1 MDSRRTEEM
10 IESNF
15 DKRTPLI
22 TWLDVKRRFREM
34 TNGFN
39 KFPDF
44 VVDISCHFDGTEIT
58 VTEDNPALYV
68 WLSKGF
74 SHSFIQNE
82 NEKSLQL
89 CIDNTEYPIEVIV
102 DSNEKAIFPTRY
114 PLWHHLAYFSEK
126 VENFVSPIPFP
137 ESLRVS
143 VFHSFKGGV
152 GRTTAL
158 MTHLVSYLEQ
168 NKGRET
174 KILLIDS
181 DLEAPGITYWLDV
194 ANRPTISFVRF
205 LEAVHYPPSSLEA
218 TIQYCAAELRKVSI
232 SLEGHEIF
240 VLPACIDPERPT
252 ELLDIPILPEHIA
265 RNPEKPWGV
274 GDVIQKLATELKA
287 DLVLVDLRAGL
298 SELSSPLLF
307 DPRIEK
313 FLVSTVAPQSVHGIA
328 LVLEKI
334 ALLRSFT
341 DVNNP
346 ASVPTVILSLL
357 TPVLRESVHYQL
369 AIEQFNA
376 AFPSNQGNTS
386 ASSGLVFISALFDSN
401 LMCIRDFKEAIELTR
416 ISPLFNELKEW
427 TSLFPSS
434 KQKSRH
440 PTSYTEQAKTLAE
453 MCKKYIYAEKGESKN
468 LLITDPLRNL
478 GKHFNKEIPVAIS
491 IGAKGAGKTFNFIQL
506 CRLKTWEGFL
516 GKIETPSISGEKT
529 VIFPLFSPLN
539 LSPEAQEIVKT
550 CRDNCFRELSL
561 SQPFS
566 ETELRDSVNRRLPD
580 HVDGNESVSISIPD
594 WAKFWSDR
602 LLQVFSISGDSL
614 NDLNGFLISKKIR
627 LVILIDG
634 LEELFSN
641 ANDAKQRVALE
652 SLLRFPNRLGE
663 ITNNRLGIIEF
674 VRSDY
679 VRTAIQQNAGQ
690 FEDRYKAFALEWT
703 AESFLRLAYWICI
716 EAKLSWVDKKDFEK
730 LSVGE
735 LSKKLHQLW
744 GHKLG
749 SGNSKEAL
757 TARWIFTALC
767 DLNGRLQARDLIRFL
782 HYAAEHSSSGNFK
795 RSPALEDRVLLPEA
809 IRKAVTNCSKEKV
822 EEATAEISVLR
833 QWADLLKKI
842 EDKEKIV
849 PFDAKKVGLTS
860 EFTEV
865 LQALQTLGIIFEDKD
880 KGDDKRFYLPESY
893 RSGLEF
899 TLSSTGRPKVL
910 ALIQRNSI
918 KLPF

>member
-1 MDSRRTEEM
+1 MT
-10 IESNF
+10 ESNF

-39 KFPDF
+39 EFPDF
-44 VVDISCHFDGTEIT
+44 IVDISCHFDGTDLT
-58 VTEDNPALYV
+58 VTEDNSKLSE

-74 SHSFIQNE
+74 GHSFLPDK
-82 NEKSLQL
+82 KSLQL
-89 CIDNTEYPIEVIV
+89 RIDNTEYPIEVIV
-102 DSNEKAIFPTRY
+102 DSSEEAIFPTRY
-114 PLWHHLAYFSEK
+114 PLWCHLAYFSEK
-126 VENFVSPIPFP
+126 VENFVPPTPFP
-137 ESLRVS
+137 ENLRVS

-158 MTHLVSYLEQ
+158 MTHLVAYLEQ

-174 KILLIDS
+174 KILLIDA
-181 DLEAPGITYWLDV
+181 DLEAPGVTYWLDV
-194 ANRPTISFVRF
+194 ANLPTISFIRF
-205 LEAVHYPPSSLEA
+205 LESVHYSPSLSTEA
-218 TIQYCAAELRKVSI
+218 SIQYCATELRKVSI
-232 SLEGHEIF
+232 SYEGHDIF
-240 VLPACIDPERPT
+240 VLPACVNPKQPA
-252 ELLDIPILPEHIA
+252 ELLDIPVLPEHIA
-265 RNPEKPWGV
+265 SNPENPWEL
-274 GDVIQKLATELKA
+274 GDVIQKLAAELKA

-313 FLVSTVAPQSVHGIA
+313 FLVSTVAPQSVYGIA

-334 ALLRSFT
+334 ALLRSLVT
-341 DVNNP
+341 DANNP
-346 ASVPTVILSLL
+346 ATVPTVILSLL
-357 TPVLRESVHYQL
+357 TPTLRESAHYQS

-376 AFPSNQGNTS
+376 AFPSNQNDNS
-386 ASSGLVFISALFDSN
+386 SVSSGLIFVNALFDSN

-440 PTSYTEQAKTLAE
+440 PTSYAEQAKTLAE

-516 GKIETPSISGEKT
+516 GKIKTPSVSGEKT

-561 SQPFS
+561 PQSFS
-566 ETELRDSVNRRLPD
+566 EIELRDCVN
-580 HVDGNESVSISIPD
+580 GKESVSTPD
-594 WAKFWSDR
+594 WAKFWSDK
-602 LLQVFSISGDSL
+602 LLQVFGIAGDSL
-614 NDLNGFLISKKIR
+614 NDLNDFLISKKIR

-641 ANDAKQRVALE
+641 ANEAKQSVALE

-663 ITNNRLGIIEF
+663 ITLNRLGIIEF

-716 EAKLSWVDKKDFEK
+716 EAKLSWADKKDFEK

-735 LSKKLHQLW
+735 LSEKLHQLW

-782 HYAAEHSSSGNFK
+782 HYAAKHSSSGNFK
-795 RSPALEDRVLLPEA
+795 RSSVLEDRVLLPEA
-809 IRKAVTNCSKEKV
+809 IRKAVIDCSKDKV
-822 EEATAEISVLR
+822 EEAKLEINVLK
-833 QWADLLKKI
+833 QWAKLLKQI
-842 EDKEKIV
+842 DDREKIV
-849 PFDAKKVGLTS
+849 PFDAKKVGLTP
-860 EFTEV
+860 ELTE
-865 LQALQTLGIIFEDKD
+865 ALQKLGIIFEDKD
-880 KGDDKRFYLPESY
+880 KEIDNNRFYIPESY
-893 RSGLEF
+893 RSGLGF
-899 TLSSTGRPKVL
+899 TLSSGGRPKVL

>member
-1 MDSRRTEEM
+1 MT
-10 IESNF
+10 ESNF

-58 VTEDNPALYV
+58 VTEDNHTLSM

-89 CIDNTEYPIEVIV
+89 RIDNTVYPIEVIV
-102 DSNEKAIFPTRY
+102 DSSEKAIFPTRY

-126 VENFVSPIPFP
+126 VENFIPPTPFP
-137 ESLRVS
+137 ENLHIS

-158 MTHLVSYLEQ
+158 MTHLVAYLEK

-194 ANRPTISFVRF
+194 TNRPTISFVRF

-218 TIQYCAAELRKVSI
+218 TIQYCAAELQKVSI

-274 GDVIQKLATELKA
+274 GDVIQKLATELKV

-313 FLVSTVAPQSVHGIA
+313 ILVSTVAPQSARGIA

-334 ALLRSFT
+334 ALLRSLVT
-341 DVNNP
+341 DANNP
-346 ASVPTVILSLL
+346 ATVPTVIISLL
-357 TPVLRESVHYQL
+357 TPTLRESDHYQL

-376 AFPSNQGNTS
+376 AFPSNQDDSS
-386 ASSGLVFISALFDSN
+386 ASSGLIFIDALFDSS
-401 LMCIRDFKEAIELTR
+401 LMCIRDFKEAIEFTR
-416 ISPLFNELKEW
+416 RSPLFNEIKEW
-427 TSLFPSS
+427 TSLFAVS
-434 KQKSRH
+434 KQESREESH
-440 PTSYTEQAKTLAE
+440 GTASYTEQSKALAE
-453 MCKKYIYAEKGESKN
+453 MCKKYIYAENGESEN
-468 LLITDPLRNL
+468 LLITDPLRNF
-478 GKHFNKEIPVAIS
+478 GKHFNKDIPVAIS
-491 IGAKGAGKTFNFIQL
+491 IGAKGAGKTFNFMQL
-506 CRLKTWEGFL
+506 CRLKTWEIFL
-516 GKIETPSISGEKT
+516 EKIGSSPTSGEKT
-529 VIFPLFSPLN
+529 VIFPLFSSQN
-539 LSPEAQEIVKT
+539 LKKEAEEIVKM
-550 CRDNCFRELSL
+550 CRDNCFRELTL
-561 SQPFS
+561 SRSFS
-566 ETELRDSVNRRLPD
+566 EIELRDCVTRKESVN
-580 HVDGNESVSISIPD
+580 ISD
-594 WAKFWSDR
+594 WAKFWIDK
-602 LLQVFSISGDSL
+602 LLEVFSISGDSL

-634 LEELFSN
+634 LEELFPS
-641 ANDAKQRVALE
+641 ANDTRQRVALE
-652 SLLRFPNRLGE
+652 SLLRLPNRLNE
-663 ITNNRLGIIEF
+663 ITDNRLGIIEF

-703 AESFLRLAYWICI
+703 AESFLRLAYWICS
-716 EAKLSWVDKKDFEK
+716 EAKLSWADKKDFEK
-730 LSVGE
+730 LSIDE
-735 LSKKLHQLW
+735 LSKELHQLW

-749 SGNSKEAL
+749 SGNSKEAIA
-757 TARWIFTALC
+757 ARWIFTTLC

-782 HYAAEHSSSGNFK
+782 HYAAKHSNSERSS
-795 RSPALEDRVLLPEA
+795 ALADRVLLPEA
-809 IRKAVTNCSKEKV
+809 IRKAVINCSKEKV
-822 EEATAEISVLR
+822 EEAKAEIGVLKE
-833 QWADLLKKI
+833 WAKSLDHIHK
-842 EDKEKIV
+842 DEKIV
-849 PFDAKKVGLTS
+849 PFDAKKVGLTP
-860 EFTEV
+860 ELTE
-865 LQALQTLGIIFEDKD
+865 ALQKLGIIFEDKD
-880 KGDDKRFYLPESY
+880 KGNDDNRFYIPESY
-893 RSGLEF
+893 RSGLGF
-899 TLSSTGRPKVL
+899 TLSSGGRPKVL
-910 ALIQRNSI
+910 ALIRRNSV